1 MHSGS
6 LTVLHSL
13 NISAHRVISAHLQLL
28 IQNFEGKIVRIKFP
42 ILNPV
47 AIFHLPAILH
57 VSAELSSP
65 QPIPDLHQ
73 DYTELSPYTAGIS
86 MQTQLW
92 LKFIYIRWISSKY
105 RLKYYAKMFLLSKGT
120 KWFLTVFKWQKP
132 WRASFMS
139 LMTSAAK

>member
-28 IQNFEGKIVRIKFP
+28 IQNFKGKIVKIKFP

-57 VSAELSSP
+57 VSAELSSA

-73 DYTELSPYTAGIS
+73 DYTELSPHAAGIS

-92 LKFIYIRWISSKY
+92 LKNICIK
-105 RLKYYAKMFLLSKGT
+105 
-120 KWFLTVFKWQKP
+120 
-132 WRASFMS
+132 
-139 LMTSAAK
+139 

>member
-42 ILNPV
+42 SLNPV

-65 QPIPDLHQ
+65 QP
-73 DYTELSPYTAGIS
+73 TLS
-86 MQTQLW
+86 
-92 LKFIYIRWISSKY
+92 Y
-105 RLKYYAKMFLLSKGT
+105 RLTLPIFLCKRSYGLS
-120 KWFLTVFKWQKP
+120 
-132 WRASFMS
+132 
-139 LMTSAAK
+139 TST